1 VFLKLRKEIVAI
13 ILGIVCMVLTFAI
26 FVQMKTVEDMTN
38 EVGLSLRD
46 KSDLRDEYV
55 RWKGLYNSLYR
66 KLENLEATLV
76 KIRSDA
82 SKDNMQDKW
91 MEEEIRIN
99 NTLLGLTEV
108 KGSGIKIVL
117 DDNREV
123 LANEVLNISNY
134 LVHEEDL
141 LTIVNE
147 LFNSGADAISINGH
161 RVTNTTAIYCDG
173 NVIRI
178 NNEKTNVPITIYAIR
193 TP

>member
-1 VFLKLRKEIVAI
+1 MFLKLRKEIVAI

-99 NTLLGLTEV
+99 NTLLY
-108 KGSGIKIVL
+108 I
-117 DDNREV
+117 
-123 LANEVLNISNY
+123 
-134 LVHEEDL
+134 
-141 LTIVNE
+141 
-147 LFNSGADAISINGH
+147 
-161 RVTNTTAIYCDG
+161 C
-173 NVIRI
+173 
-178 NNEKTNVPITIYAIR
+178 
-193 TP
+193 